1 MRRIALLT
9 VVFTFAMAG
18 VALAATV
25 PANWYGDW
33 TGSSDGPIGIEIGVN
48 LSFTEVTNVDIRT
61 KKLCGAYWKVG
72 FAFRKWKLTDG
83 KFSGTATVT
92 GTGAK
97 ITVSGKRI
105 SGGYKGTYSLADG
118 SCKSGTIHYT
128 ARSET
133 GPRFG

>member
-9 VVFTFAMAG
+9 VVLTFAVAG

-25 PANWYGDW
+25 PAHWYGDW
-33 TGSSDGPIGIEIGVN
+33 TGSSHGPIGIEIGVN
-48 LSFTEVTNVDIRT
+48 LSFTEVTYVNIRT
-61 KKLCGAYWKVG
+61 KKLSCGYWNFGLG
-72 FAFRKWKLTDG
+72 FLKWKLTHG

-105 SGGYKGTYSLADG
+105 SGGYKGTFSLADG

-133 GPRFG
+133 RPRFG